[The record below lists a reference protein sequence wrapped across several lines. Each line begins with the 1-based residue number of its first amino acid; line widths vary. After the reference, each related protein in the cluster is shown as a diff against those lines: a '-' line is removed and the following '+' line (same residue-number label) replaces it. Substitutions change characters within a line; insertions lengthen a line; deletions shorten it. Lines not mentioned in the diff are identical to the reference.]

1 MHFSEHI
8 KIREEK
14 FGTVVF
20 DTLREKVF
28 VVNETGK
35 DILNLLR
42 QGKLIE
48 DIIGLLASAYNVQPK
63 DIKEDVASFIKQ
75 LEQDKIASL

>member
-42 QGKLIE
+42 EGKLIE

>member
-42 QGKLIE
+42 EGKLIE
-48 DIIGLLASAYNVQPK
+48 DIIGLLASAYNVQPEA
-63 DIKEDVASFIKQ
+63 IKEDVAGFIKQ
-75 LEQDKIASL
+75 LEKDKIASL

>member
-35 DILNLLR
+35 DILNLLKE
-42 QGKLIE
+42 GKLIE

>member
-35 DILNLLR
+35 DILNLLKE
-42 QGKLIE
+42 GKLIE

-63 DIKEDVASFIKQ
+63 DIKEDVAGFIKQ
-75 LEQDKIASL
+75 VEKDKIASL

>member
-1 MHFSEHI
+1 MQFSEHI

-14 FGTVVF
+14 FGTVIF

-35 DILNLLR
+35 DILNLLKE
-42 QGKLIE
+42 GKVVE
-48 DIIGLLASAYNVQPK
+48 DITGTLTTAYNVQPK
-63 DIKEDVASFIKQ
+63 DIKEDIVGFIRQ
-75 LEQDKIASL
+75 LEEDKIIN

>member
-42 QGKLIE
+42 EGKLIE

-63 DIKEDVASFIKQ
+63 DIKEDVAGFIKQ
-75 LEQDKIASL
+75 LEKDKIASL